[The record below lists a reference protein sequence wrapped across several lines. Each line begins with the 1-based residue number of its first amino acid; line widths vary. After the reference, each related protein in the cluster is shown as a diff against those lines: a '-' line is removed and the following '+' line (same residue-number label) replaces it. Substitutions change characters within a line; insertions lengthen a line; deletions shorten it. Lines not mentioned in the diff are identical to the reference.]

1 MSGTPTSGRDQNC
14 QDVASRDNADC
25 GAVVTDREMT
35 NPRRGHDGSDI
46 DDRVLRRAPDQ
57 VRGEDLTD
65 LPVGDVPSGTE
76 SGDELPTRDNH
87 RNDQRDPGIS
97 RRRLSTHAWRMS

>member
-1 MSGTPTSGRDQNC
+1 MMAPTLTIASSGEHQTRGGSGK
-14 QDVASRDNADC
+14 
-25 GAVVTDREMT
+25 
-35 NPRRGHDGSDI
+35 
-46 DDRVLRRAPDQ
+46 
-57 VRGEDLTD
+57 DLTD